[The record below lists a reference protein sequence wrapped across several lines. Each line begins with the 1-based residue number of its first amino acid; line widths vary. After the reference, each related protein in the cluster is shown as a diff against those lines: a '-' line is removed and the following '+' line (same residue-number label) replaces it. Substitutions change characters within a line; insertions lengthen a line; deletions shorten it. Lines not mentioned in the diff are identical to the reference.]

1 MDCVFG
7 SHLGAHQPAI
17 NPIALH
23 RSGSATNTSPRLT
36 NPIGSPQPSLAH
48 APRITNLENKTSGLE
63 LKRERRRL
71 GGGELKDAYTQVRG
85 YVDDFHRYRRGKLG
99 PKSRSPE
106 FYDKAFSIRVTPK
119 EFTRLRSELK
129 MDSEDDQ
136 RSSNPSNPT
145 LRVTPIH
152 AFS

>member
-1 MDCVFG
+1 MDCIFG
-7 SHLGAHQPAI
+7 SHLGAHQQAI
-17 NPIALH
+17 SPLALH
-23 RSGSATNTSPRLT
+23 RSSAATNTSPRFT

-63 LKRERRRL
+63 LKRERC
-71 GGGELKDAYTQVRG
+71 GELKDAYTQVRG

-119 EFTRLRSELK
+119 EFARLGSELK

-145 LRVTPIH
+145 LRVAPIH